1 MENIIHTFKEGNL
14 FETTT
19 ELFKYLNI
27 HTPTFEEQ
35 AFLPQD
41 FLKDLYNPE
50 KHKAINEIYLI
61 GIVTDEVFNGKSL
74 AEVDNQLSN
83 DYQGLIITAVD

>member
-41 FLKDLYNPE
+41 FLKDL
-50 KHKAINEIYLI
+50 
-61 GIVTDEVFNGKSL
+61 
-74 AEVDNQLSN
+74 
-83 DYQGLIITAVD
+83 